1 MITAWGYEID
11 GGSIPPLLSVEAFD
25 QLTGGRYAGDL
36 RAASALSAASQAVR
50 NACGWHVAPN
60 LRCSYTAQRIGDDGG
75 RPARLFALP
84 ALLVTAVESLTES
97 GAELSPGEYEWAR
110 DGLVRRCCWKCW
122 PTAWNAVE
130 ATYMAGF
137 DEGAVPDLAEAVRAI
152 AEGVIAIGGA
162 AGVRSESADGVTIA
176 YSMDASSVA
185 AALTEQQRAA
195 LAPYRLVIS
204 HAA

>member
-1 MITAWGYEID
+1 MFTAWGYEID
-11 GGSIPPLLSVEAFD
+11 GTQLPPLLTVEAFNEM
-25 QLTGGRYAGDL
+25 TGGKYAGDL

-50 NACGWHVAPN
+50 NACGWHVAPS
-60 LRCSYTAQRIGDDGG
+60 LQCTYTAQRIGDAEG

-84 ALLVTAVESLTES
+84 ALLVTAVDSLTES
-97 GAELSPGEYEWAR
+97 GVELSAGEYEWAR

-130 ATYMAGF
+130 VSYTAGF
-137 DEGAVPDLAEAVRAI
+137 DAGAVPDLAEAVRAI
-152 AEGVIAIGGA
+152 AEGVIAIGGT

-176 YSMDASSVA
+176 YNVDASSIA

-195 LAPYRLVIS
+195 LSPYRLVRAY
-204 HAA
+204 AA